1 MHSWKK
7 QFSSRFAQF
16 ALLGTVC
23 LSWLAPQN
31 ALAGKSNNDP
41 MTLAI
46 AGSLLSFGMACYQGK
61 APCSLSPG
69 IDTDK
74 LTASFDQGS
83 DNTIQHVRVALGADW
98 KEKFYESPNFEI
110 AGRWEFNANHWHST
124 RANPDNEQG
133 YILGITPLF
142 QYSYKLSKF
151 DLYMETGAGLL
162 WLDDP
167 TIENEFKS
175 TQFQFGDV
183 FGLGMKNKDFEIGYR
198 YLHISNAGIEVPNPG
213 TDLHNIHLGYRF

>member
-7 QFSSRFAQF
+7 QFSSHFKKLF
-16 ALLGTVC
+16 LLGAAFSCVIG
-23 LSWLAPQN
+23 SQN

-46 AGSLLSFGMACYQGK
+46 AGSIISFGMACYQGK

-69 IDTDK
+69 IDTDQ
-74 LTASFDQGS
+74 LTFSVDKGS
-83 DNTIQHVRVALGADW
+83 DNTIDHLRLALGADW

-110 AGRWEFNANHWHST
+110 GGRWEINANRWNSSRT
-124 RANPDNEQG
+124 NPDNKEG

-142 QYSYKLSKF
+142 QYSYKMSKF
-151 DLYMETGAGLL
+151 DIYMETGAGLQ
-162 WLDDP
+162 WLNDA

-175 TQFQFGDV
+175 TQFQFGDI
-183 FGLGMKNKDFEIGYR
+183 FGLGIKNKRFELGYR
-198 YLHISNAGIEVPNPG
+198 YLHISNAGIEMPNPG
-213 TDLHNIHLGYRF
+213 TDFHNIHLGYRF